1 MYGRILVTLDG
12 SPLSEAVLP
21 QVEQL
26 VTGTD
31 TSVTLLRVAEL
42 PEQTVRGKVEA
53 PPPLVVVGG
62 GTAVIT
68 EIAEPEL
75 RLVETRGQAFERVK
89 EEIKGYLSE
98 KAHALRN
105 KGVEVDSESRLG
117 PPAESIIDYAATH
130 EVDLIMMSTHGRTG
144 LGRMLFGSVAA
155 SVLKS
160 GVKPVLLVRPGG
172 LE

>member
-1 MYGRILVTLDG
+1 MYRRVLVNLDG

-42 PEQTVRGKVEA
+42 PEQTVAGRVE
-53 PPPLVVVGG
+53 PPMPLVVTGSG
-62 GTAVIT
+62 PAVIT
-68 EIAEPEL
+68 RPEL
-75 RLVETRGQAFERVK
+75 RLVETRGQAFMRVK
-89 EEIKGYLSE
+89 DEVKGYLEE
-98 KAHALRN
+98 KAHALRAE
-105 KGVEVDSESRLG
+105 GIEVETVSRLG

-130 EVDLIMMSTHGRTG
+130 DVDLIMMSTHGRTG

-160 GVKPVLLVRPGG
+160 GVRPVLLVRPGG